1 MNINNEIPE
10 TPVYVSNVKPS
21 SPQKPRLFPKINS
34 GGHDSI
40 LASFY
45 GDILTNLGIFRM
57 EWDRYMKDYLHDKR
71 NGIPQNN
78 RDLSSARGN
87 IYKELS
93 KQGMTWKVFV
103 KGLRFIKI
111 NKFELVLRAYHSN
124 GKISE
129 HSKVVNVG
137 TEMEDD

>member
-1 MNINNEIPE
+1 MSINNEIPD
-10 TPVYVSNVKPS
+10 TPVYVKSVKP
-21 SPQKPRLFPKINS
+21 PLPEKERLFPKINS

-40 LASFY
+40 LAAFY
-45 GDILTNLGIFRM
+45 GEILTGLRIGRIQ
-57 EWDRYMKDYLHDKR
+57 WDRYMKDYLHDKR

-111 NKFELVLRAYHSN
+111 NKFELILRAYHGN
-124 GKISE
+124 GTITE
-129 HSKVVNVG
+129 HSKIVNVG
-137 TEMEDD
+137 TEMEED